1 VVSDAK
7 TAVSDLHKCQA
18 VENLQARV
26 DAPAFGM
33 LVELPY
39 LFRVMGSAVF
49 GGERLGRRAS
59 APDRDDVEPVVF
71 VHRSPVLR
79 HGQS

>member
-33 LVELPY
+33 LVELP
-39 LFRVMGSAVF
+39 
-49 GGERLGRRAS
+49 
-59 APDRDDVEPVVF
+59 
-71 VHRSPVLR
+71 
-79 HGQS
+79 